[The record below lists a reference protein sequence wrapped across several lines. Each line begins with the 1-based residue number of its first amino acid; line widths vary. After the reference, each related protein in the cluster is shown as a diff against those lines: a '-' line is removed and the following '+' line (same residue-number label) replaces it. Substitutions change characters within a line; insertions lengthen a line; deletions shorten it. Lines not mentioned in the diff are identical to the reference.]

1 LESGC
6 DLELLRALTHEIR
19 PPLTTIR
26 TIARLLLKRAK
37 VTEDVEKY
45 LETIDL
51 ECSEQ
56 IQRMEL
62 IPIALEKVFQDSIP
76 RWQKQAK
83 RRNVNLEVNVPKKLP
98 SVISDP
104 NLLDQML
111 NGVVEKCTR
120 SMANGG
126 LLQVHISTA
135 GNQLKMQ
142 FHTQVQSPNLT
153 LKALGKVL
161 MFQPETGSLS
171 LNMKVTKNLFQALG
185 GKFIVREKPEEGE
198 ILTIFLPLGRIK

>member
-1 LESGC
+1 
-6 DLELLRALTHEIR
+6 
-19 PPLTTIR
+19 
-26 TIARLLLKRAK
+26 
-37 VTEDVEKY
+37 
-45 LETIDL
+45 
-51 ECSEQ
+51 
-56 IQRMEL
+56 
-62 IPIALEKVFQDSIP
+62 
-76 RWQKQAK
+76 
-83 RRNVNLEVNVPKKLP
+83 
-98 SVISDP
+98 
-104 NLLDQML
+104 ML

-120 SMANGG
+120 SMASGG

-142 FHTQVQSPNLT
+142 FQTQVKSPNLT
-153 LKALGKVL
+153 FKALGKVL